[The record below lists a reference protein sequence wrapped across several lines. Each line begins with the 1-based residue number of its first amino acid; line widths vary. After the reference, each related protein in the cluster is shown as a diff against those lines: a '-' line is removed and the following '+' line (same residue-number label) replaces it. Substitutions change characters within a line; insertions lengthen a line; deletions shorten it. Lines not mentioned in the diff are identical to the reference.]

1 VMLGLAKDQVLR
13 AVSSNLRC
21 QTGVLAENY
30 VFTCEMGPSG
40 GPELLAMLHADDRFG
55 DRFWYGKLSQKPK
68 C

>member
-1 VMLGLAKDQVLR
+1 MLGLAKDQVLR

-21 QTGVLAENY
+21 QTDVLAKNY